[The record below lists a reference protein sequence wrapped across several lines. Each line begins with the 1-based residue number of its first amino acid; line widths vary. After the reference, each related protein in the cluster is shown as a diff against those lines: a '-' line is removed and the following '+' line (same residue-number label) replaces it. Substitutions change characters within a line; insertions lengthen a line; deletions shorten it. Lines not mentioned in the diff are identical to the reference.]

1 MSEMDGMKMGLLWSL
16 ILDAALA
23 AAGLAKRRGKLWL
36 IRFAALSVIVN
47 LNAFYLSAGLTA
59 ELGEAAF
66 LTAACVAAAKIFVVW
81 IFVQKEKPAEEI
93 LPVYLLCMAVSLCI
107 HINPATGM
115 ACELALLAFCLY
127 EEHMGRERQRRE
139 AENRENAGLE
149 EEGGQGLYLQAIED
163 SYRKNRALMHDLNNH
178 AIAMRALADNGEYK
192 ELEQY
197 IDTFSRKVKEN
208 LFPVRSGNL
217 VLDALLAD
225 KYQRAAGLDIP
236 VLFEGVRYCACIRSE
251 DLCIVVGNLLD
262 NAIEENRKC
271 REPGQRRIS
280 VRISS
285 KEDFLRVTVTNP
297 LFHELKVKNGLPAS
311 EKPDAEHHGMGLKNV
326 RRICDKYGGTLVWDA
341 SDAQFMVT
349 AELFT
354 EQHCPGF

>member
-1 MSEMDGMKMGLLWSL
+1 MGLLWSL

-47 LNAFYLSAGLTA
+47 LNAFYLSAGLTG

-178 AIAMRALADNGEYK
+178 AIAMRALADNGE
-192 ELEQY
+192 
-197 IDTFSRKVKEN
+197 
-208 LFPVRSGNL
+208 
-217 VLDALLAD
+217 
-225 KYQRAAGLDIP
+225 
-236 VLFEGVRYCACIRSE
+236 
-251 DLCIVVGNLLD
+251 
-262 NAIEENRKC
+262 
-271 REPGQRRIS
+271 
-280 VRISS
+280 
-285 KEDFLRVTVTNP
+285 
-297 LFHELKVKNGLPAS
+297 NGA
-311 EKPDAEHHGMGLKNV
+311 K
-326 RRICDKYGGTLVWDA
+326 I
-341 SDAQFMVT
+341 
-349 AELFT
+349 
-354 EQHCPGF
+354 

>member
-1 MSEMDGMKMGLLWSL
+1 MGLLWSL

-178 AIAMRALADNGEYK
+178 AIAMSALADNGEYK

>member
-1 MSEMDGMKMGLLWSL
+1 MEMGILWSL

-23 AAGLAKRRGKLWL
+23 AAGLAERRGKMWL
-36 IRFAALSVIVN
+36 IRFAALSVTVN
-47 LNAFYLSAGLTA
+47 MNAFYLSAGLAA
-59 ELGEAAF
+59 EFGEAAL
-66 LTAACVAAAKIFVVW
+66 LTAACAAAAKIFVVW
-81 IFVQKEKPAEEI
+81 IYVQKEKPAEEM

-107 HINPATGM
+107 HIKPATGL

-127 EEHMGRERQRRE
+127 AEHIGRERQRRE
-139 AENRENAGLE
+139 TERGEKKAGVE
-149 EEGGQGLYLQAIED
+149 EEGGQSLYLQAIED

-178 AIAMRALADNGEYK
+178 AIAMRALADNGEYG
-192 ELEQY
+192 ELERY

-236 VLFEGVRYCACIRSE
+236 VLFEGVRYCARIPGE
-251 DLCIVVGNLLD
+251 DLCTVVGNLLD

-326 RRICDKYGGTLVWDA
+326 RRVCDKYGGTLVWDA

-354 EQHCPGF
+354 E

>member
-1 MSEMDGMKMGLLWSL
+1 M
-16 ILDAALA
+16 
-23 AAGLAKRRGKLWL
+23 
-36 IRFAALSVIVN
+36 
-47 LNAFYLSAGLTA
+47 
-59 ELGEAAF
+59 
-66 LTAACVAAAKIFVVW
+66 
-81 IFVQKEKPAEEI
+81 
-93 LPVYLLCMAVSLCI
+93 
-107 HINPATGM
+107 
-115 ACELALLAFCLY
+115 
-127 EEHMGRERQRRE
+127 
-139 AENRENAGLE
+139 
-149 EEGGQGLYLQAIED
+149 
-163 SYRKNRALMHDLNNH
+163 
-178 AIAMRALADNGEYK
+178 
-192 ELEQY
+192 
-197 IDTFSRKVKEN
+197 
-208 LFPVRSGNL
+208 
-217 VLDALLAD
+217 
-225 KYQRAAGLDIP
+225 
-236 VLFEGVRYCACIRSE
+236 
-251 DLCIVVGNLLD
+251 VGNLLD